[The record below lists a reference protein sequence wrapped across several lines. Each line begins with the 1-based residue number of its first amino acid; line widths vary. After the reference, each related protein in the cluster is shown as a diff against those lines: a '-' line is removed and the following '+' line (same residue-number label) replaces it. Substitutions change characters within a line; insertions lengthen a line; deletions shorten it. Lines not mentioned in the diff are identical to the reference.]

1 MPDVEQ
7 SGFSSRGARVPVGMM
22 TFMANMMSGSYVYS
36 TYTYS
41 TCFIF
46 FLSNK
51 TDIYLDLES

>member
-1 MPDVEQ
+1 MPDVETVRISFQ
-7 SGFSSRGARVPVGMM
+7 RGRVPVGTM
-22 TFMANMMSGSYVYS
+22 TFMANMTSGSYVYS

-41 TCFIF
+41 RCFVF